1 MSGKCTNEAR
11 QLIMKTIAWSLE
23 VLSGS
28 VLTIQGVWSFLFFVV
43 FPVHATILREIPS

>member
-28 VLTIQGVWSFLFFVV
+28 VLTIQGVVSFFCRVSG
-43 FPVHATILREIPS
+43 PC